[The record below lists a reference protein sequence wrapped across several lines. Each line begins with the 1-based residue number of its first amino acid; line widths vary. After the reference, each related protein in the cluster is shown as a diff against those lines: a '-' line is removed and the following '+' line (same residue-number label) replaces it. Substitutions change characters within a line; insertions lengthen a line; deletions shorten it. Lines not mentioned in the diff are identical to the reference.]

1 MGAILLLDASKNR
14 HNWGPDSGRHE
25 DLTPSHGPAITQK
38 EPRRAIAGQGDR
50 TIIREAALEAYLHD
64 ISKIALLT
72 AKDEKQLAERMAKGD
87 PDARERMVKAN
98 LRLVVSIAKN
108 YVNRGLPFADLIA
121 EGNIGLLKAVERFS
135 ADADCRFSTYA
146 TWWIKQAIRRA
157 ITNTVK
163 TVRIPAYMVET
174 IAHWK
179 SAAAELTA
187 KLGRA
192 PTVEEIAREIHL
204 APNNL
209 NVIKRVISATVTATQ
224 PVSLDLLCSLNEVIE
239 DRATPRPD
247 QRFFDEYEKEKI
259 RELLEVI
266 SEREAQVLRMR
277 YGIEDNTPM
286 TLEEIGAR
294 LGLTRER
301 IRQIENEALHKLH
314 DYLTEER
321 KPLP

>member
-1 MGAILLLDASKNR
+1 MRI
-14 HNWGPDSGRHE
+14 
-25 DLTPSHGPAITQK
+25 PAA
-38 EPRRAIAGQGDR
+38 RRP

-72 AKDEKQLAERMAKGD
+72 AKEEKELAERMAKGD
-87 PDARERMVKAN
+87 PDARTRMINAN

-108 YVNRGLPFADLIA
+108 YVNRGLAFSDLIA

-135 ADADCRFSTYA
+135 PDADCRFSTYA

-163 TVRIPAYMVET
+163 TVRIPAYMIET

-179 SAAAELTA
+179 NAASTLTA
-187 KLGRA
+187 RLGRA
-192 PTVEEIAREIHL
+192 PTIDEIAREINL
-204 APNNL
+204 SPNNL
-209 NVIKRVISATVTATQ
+209 TVIRRVISATVTATQ

-239 DRATPRPD
+239 DRTTPRPD
-247 QRFFDEYEKEKI
+247 QQFFDDYEKDKI
-259 RELLEVI
+259 RELLDLI
-266 SEREAQVLRMR
+266 SEREAQILKMR

-286 TLEEIGAR
+286 TLEQIGDV

-314 DYLTEER
+314 EYLTEDRTPTESE
-321 KPLP
+321 

>member
-1 MGAILLLDASKNR
+1 
-14 HNWGPDSGRHE
+14 
-25 DLTPSHGPAITQK
+25 
-38 EPRRAIAGQGDR
+38 
-50 TIIREAALEAYLHD
+50 
-64 ISKIALLT
+64 
-72 AKDEKQLAERMAKGD
+72 MAKGD
-87 PDARERMVKAN
+87 SSARERMIKSN

-108 YVNRGLPFADLIA
+108 YVNRGLPFGDLIA

-135 ADADCRFSTYA
+135 PDADCRFSTYA

-179 SAAAELTA
+179 SAASSLTA

-192 PTVEEIAREIHL
+192 PTVEEIAREINL
-204 APNNL
+204 SPNNV
-209 NVIKRVISATVTATQ
+209 NVIKRVVSATLTATQ

-239 DRATPRPD
+239 DRTTPRPD
-247 QRFFDEYEKEKI
+247 QQFFDEYEKEKI
-259 RELLEVI
+259 HQLLDVI
-266 SEREAQVLRMR
+266 SEREARVLKMR

-301 IRQIENEALHKLH
+301 IRQIENEALKKLH
-314 DYLTEER
+314 DHLTEER
-321 KPLP
+321 EPSS

>member
-1 MGAILLLDASKNR
+1 VRALPRPPARGSRA
-14 HNWGPDSGRHE
+14 
-25 DLTPSHGPAITQK
+25 TPSPDPPRVLRRGPGAATSV
-38 EPRRAIAGQGDR
+38 GDS

-64 ISKIALLT
+64 ISKIPLLT
-72 AKDEKQLAERMAKGD
+72 ARQEKDLARRLGKGD
-87 PDARERMVKAN
+87 GSARERMIKSN

-135 ADADCRFSTYA
+135 PDAECRFSTYA

-187 KLGRA
+187 QLGRV
-192 PTVEEIAREIHL
+192 PTIEEIAKAIHL
-204 APNNL
+204 SPNNL
-209 NVIKRVISATVTATQ
+209 NVIKRVISATLTATQ

-239 DRATPRPD
+239 DRTTPRPD
-247 QRFFDEYEKEKI
+247 QHFFDEYEKKKI
-259 RELLEVI
+259 HELLEII
-266 SEREAQVLRMR
+266 SEREAQILRMR
-277 YGIEDNTPM
+277 YGLEDNTPM

-301 IRQIENEALHKLH
+301 IRQIENEALQKLH
-314 DYLTEER
+314 EYLSEDRE
-321 KPLP
+321 PPA

>member
-1 MGAILLLDASKNR
+1 MWPCATLGEWA
-14 HNWGPDSGRHE
+14 
-25 DLTPSHGPAITQK
+25 
-38 EPRRAIAGQGDR
+38 
-50 TIIREAALEAYLHD
+50 IIREAALEAYLHD
-64 ISKIALLT
+64 ISKIALLS
-72 AKDEKQLAERMAKGD
+72 AKEEKELARRMAEGD
-87 PDARERMVKAN
+87 PDARECMIKAN

-108 YVNRGLPFADLIA
+108 YVNRGLSFADLIA

-135 ADADCRFSTYA
+135 ANANCRFSTYA

-179 SAAAELTA
+179 SAHADLTA
-187 KLGRA
+187 KLGRT

-204 APNNL
+204 SPNNL
-209 NVIKRVISATVTATQ
+209 NVIKRVINATLTATQ

-239 DRATPRPD
+239 DRTTPRPD
-247 QRFFDEYEKEKI
+247 QRFFDEQERQKI
-259 RELLEVI
+259 HELLDVI

-277 YGIEDNTPM
+277 YGLDDNTPM
-286 TLEEIGAR
+286 TLEEIGER
-294 LGLTRER
+294 LRLTRER
-301 IRQIENEALHKLH
+301 IRQIENEALNKLH

-321 KPLP
+321 KPAREAAEPHKKS

>member
-1 MGAILLLDASKNR
+1 MKG
-14 HNWGPDSGRHE
+14 
-25 DLTPSHGPAITQK
+25 
-38 EPRRAIAGQGDR
+38 GDGEAR
-50 TIIREAALEAYLHD
+50 T
-64 ISKIALLT
+64 
-72 AKDEKQLAERMAKGD
+72 RMIN
-87 PDARERMVKAN
+87 AN

-108 YVNRGLPFADLIA
+108 YVNRGLPFSDLIA

-135 ADADCRFSTYA
+135 PDANCRFSTYA

-179 SAAAELTA
+179 QAASSLTA
-187 KLGRA
+187 KLGRT
-192 PTVEEIAREIHL
+192 PSVEEIAGEIKL
-204 APNNL
+204 SLDNM
-209 NVIKRVISATVTATQ
+209 NVIKRVINAQLTATQ

-239 DRATPRPD
+239 DRTTPRPD
-247 QRFFDEYEKEKI
+247 QQFFDDYEKERI
-259 RELLEVI
+259 RELLDTI
-266 SEREAQVLRMR
+266 SDREAHVLRMR

-301 IRQIENEALHKLH
+301 IRQIETEALNKLH
-314 DYLTEER
+314 EYLTEEPSPSEPAPPEPEAPR
-321 KPLP
+321 QPRAKNS

>member
-1 MGAILLLDASKNR
+1 
-14 HNWGPDSGRHE
+14 
-25 DLTPSHGPAITQK
+25 
-38 EPRRAIAGQGDR
+38 
-50 TIIREAALEAYLHD
+50 
-64 ISKIALLT
+64 
-72 AKDEKQLAERMAKGD
+72 MATGN
-87 PDARERMVKAN
+87 PDARTRMINAN

-135 ADADCRFSTYA
+135 PAADCRFSTYA

-179 SAAAELTA
+179 NAATRLTA
-187 KLGRA
+187 QLGRA
-192 PTVEEIAREIHL
+192 PTVEEIAREINL
-204 APNNL
+204 SPNNA
-209 NVIKRVISATVTATQ
+209 NVIKRVINATLTATQ

-239 DRATPRPD
+239 DRTTPRPD
-247 QRFFDEYEKEKI
+247 QQFFDDYEKEKI
-259 RELLEVI
+259 RELLDLI
-266 SEREAQVLRMR
+266 SEREAQILKMR

-286 TLEEIGAR
+286 TLEQIGDV

-314 DYLTEER
+314 EYLTEDRTPTESE
-321 KPLP
+321 

>member
-1 MGAILLLDASKNR
+1 MKG
-14 HNWGPDSGRHE
+14 
-25 DLTPSHGPAITQK
+25 
-38 EPRRAIAGQGDR
+38 GDGEAR
-50 TIIREAALEAYLHD
+50 T
-64 ISKIALLT
+64 
-72 AKDEKQLAERMAKGD
+72 RMIN
-87 PDARERMVKAN
+87 AN

-108 YVNRGLPFADLIA
+108 YVNRGLPFSDLIA

-135 ADADCRFSTYA
+135 PDADCRFSTYA

-179 SAAAELTA
+179 QAASILTA
-187 KLGRA
+187 KLGRT
-192 PTVEEIAREIHL
+192 PSVEEIAGEIKL
-204 APNNL
+204 SLDNM
-209 NVIKRVISATVTATQ
+209 NVIKRVINAQLTATQ

-239 DRATPRPD
+239 DRTTPRPD
-247 QRFFDEYEKEKI
+247 QQFFDDYEKQRI
-259 RELLEVI
+259 RELLDTI
-266 SEREAQVLRMR
+266 SDREAHVLRMR

-301 IRQIENEALHKLH
+301 IRQIETEALNKLH
-314 DYLTEER
+314 EYLTEEPSPSEPASPEAEAPR
-321 KPLP
+321 RPRAKNS